1 MPIIKSKIHKS
12 VKIINRDLV
21 NIYGCQIKANTKI
34 GPFVEIQKDVLIGEK
49 CKISSHTFICSGV
62 KIHDNVFIGH
72 NVIFINDRHPESVN
86 KMGQLKNEKDWVL
99 EDTIIESGVSIGSGS
114 VIMCGL
120 TIGKNST
127 IGAGSLVL
135 KDISKNTIFF
145 NKRNSYKYKKWT

>member
-1 MPIIKSKIHKS
+1 MPVIKSKIHKS

-72 NVIFINDRHPESVN
+72 NVIFINDRYPESVN

-99 EDTIIESGVSIGSGS
+99 EDTTIESGVSIGSGS

-127 IGAGSLVL
+127 IGAGSLIL

-145 NKRNSYKYKKWT
+145 NKRTSYNYKK

>member
-1 MPIIKSKIHKS
+1 MPIKSSKIHKS
-12 VKIINRDLV
+12 VEIINEDLV
-21 NIYGCQIKANTKI
+21 NIYGCQIKADTKV
-34 GPFVEIQKDVLIGEK
+34 GPFVEIQKGVIIGKK

-72 NVIFINDRHPESVN
+72 NVVFINDRYPESIN
-86 KMGQLKNEKDWVL
+86 KKGELKNKKDWKM
-99 EDTIIESGVSIGSGS
+99 ENINIESGVSIGSGS

-135 KDISKNTIFF
+135 NNVPNNTIYF
-145 NKRNSYKYKKWT
+145 NKRSEYKVKK

>member
-1 MPIIKSKIHKS
+1 MPVIKSKIHKS

-34 GPFVEIQKDVLIGEK
+34 GPFVEIRKDVLIGEK

-72 NVIFINDRHPESVN
+72 NVIFINDRYPESVN

-99 EDTIIESGVSIGSGS
+99 EDTTIESGVSIGSGS

-127 IGAGSLVL
+127 IGAGSLIL

-145 NKRNSYKYKKWT
+145 NKRTSYNYKK

>member
-1 MPIIKSKIHKS
+1 M
-12 VKIINRDLV
+12 V
-21 NIYGCQIKANTKI
+21 NLYDCSIGNNTKI
-34 GPFVEIQKDVLIGEK
+34 GPFVEIQKNVIVGNY

-99 EDTIIESGVSIGSGS
+99 EDTTIESGVSIGSGS

-127 IGAGSLVL
+127 VGAGSLVL

-145 NKRNSYKYKKWT
+145 NKRTSYKYKK